1 MKVRRPVNGNGYK
14 GDIVQRIEAITA
26 NRSFVKNAR
35 RIIAP
40 AVHIVFLTLIL
51 LPIAAN
57 AENGRAYLD
66 VSGGYKTGDF
76 GTPVR
81 SDLYYFSAG
90 LGYVT
95 TLYDVNVTVPYL
107 FLSDTS
113 GGTTN
118 NESGIGDIILR
129 GSRVLLPESKSGI
142 SLDGSLAVKLPIADK
157 NKGLG
162 TGEPDYGGFLGIHK
176 RFDKT
181 KLSLLAGYIIVGEPS
196 NVTYNDIY
204 LYGIGLSQI
213 ISNATELYVS
223 FEGRRAMIPG
233 TKNPQ
238 EVNFGFFH
246 ILNRYYSIKGSTFA
260 GLNKGGPDFGLNL
273 GVVRWF

>member
-1 MKVRRPVNGNGYK
+1 MTVRRPETGSGYK
-14 GDIVQRIEAITA
+14 NGIVRGIVASI
-26 NRSFVKNAR
+26 RDRGFVKKAR
-35 RIIAP
+35 RIIVP
-40 AVHIVFLTLIL
+40 AVHMVLLIL
-51 LPIAAN
+51 FLLPVMAN
-57 AENGRAYLD
+57 AENGRGYLD
-66 VSGGYKTGDF
+66 VSGGFKTGDF

-107 FLSDTS
+107 YLSNTS
-113 GGTTN
+113 GSSTSS
-118 NESGIGDIILR
+118 ESGIGDIILR

-142 SLDGSLAVKLPIADK
+142 SLDGSLAFKLPTADK

-162 TGEPDYGGFLGIHK
+162 TGEADFGGFLGLHQ

-181 KLSLLAGYIIVGEPS
+181 KLSLLAGYIIVGQPS

-204 LYGIGLSQI
+204 LYGIGVSQI
-213 ISNATELYVS
+213 ISRTTELYAS

-233 TKNPQ
+233 TKDPQ

-246 ILNRYYSIKGSTFA
+246 ILNRDYSIKGSTFA

-273 GVVRWF
+273 GIVRWF